1 MGGDKSIMRLNSLVD
16 FLLNRQTESNEPP
29 RFLPQDLWVGRP
41 CGDYTTPDV
50 FEDYDDISHDK
61 LGE

>member
-1 MGGDKSIMRLNSLVD
+1 MV
-16 FLLNRQTESNEPP
+16 TESYEPP